1 MVSLQN
7 QDIVHAAAFM
17 IRSTTDFVIIS
28 QASSVYIFAT
38 ETMIAA
44 GDPVNRSSLN

>member
-7 QDIVHAAAFM
+7 QYIVHAAAFM